1 MQYQPSRT
9 LPNFD
14 ELANLARQDP
24 RALADLGRRL
34 TNDVIRSARS
44 AQSARRLRGLQ
55 FRIDLERKR
64 APDSL
69 AACVRIS
76 QLMHESLAELNRAF
90 IDPAATAEVDA
101 RRTAKVLAFKRPGC

>member
-1 MQYQPSRT
+1 MQYQPLRT
-9 LPNFD
+9 LPNLD

-24 RALADLGRRL
+24 RALADLGKRL
-34 TNDVIRSARS
+34 TNDVIRRARS

-90 IDPAATAEVDA
+90 IDPAATAGVDA
-101 RRTAKVLAFKRPGC
+101 QRSAKVLTFKRPGC